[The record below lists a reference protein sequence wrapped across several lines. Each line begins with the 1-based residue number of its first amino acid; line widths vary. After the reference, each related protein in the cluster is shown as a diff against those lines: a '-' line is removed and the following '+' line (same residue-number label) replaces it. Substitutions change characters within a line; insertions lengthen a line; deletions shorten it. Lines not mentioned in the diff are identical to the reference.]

1 MLYLI
6 NDINDQLI
14 NSMVGTNNVRNCIP
28 FKSIIYIYLL
38 LIQCVLF
45 KMIDSSQNRLN

>member
-14 NSMVGTNNVRNCIP
+14 DSMLGTNNARNSIL
-28 FKSIIYIYLL
+28 FKSIIYIYLSRGTYA
-38 LIQCVLF
+38 IF
-45 KMIDSSQNRLN
+45 II

>member
-14 NSMVGTNNVRNCIP
+14 DSMVGTNNARNCVL
-28 FKSIIYIYLL
+28 FKSIIYTYLL
-38 LIQCVLF
+38 
-45 KMIDSSQNRLN
+45 N